1 MKCSHLCTAVDNAR
15 QLLVG
20 HLFGSTS
27 GVRMLAN
34 STHQVAVARLEVA
47 RNLLVL
53 LTLMAQLSGQ
63 VRNQGA
69 LLPVWRP
76 YSITSFFV
84 IVQRGCEEDC
94 FYVVKASV

>member
-1 MKCSHLCTAVDNAR
+1 M
-15 QLLVG
+15 G

-34 STHQVAVARLEVA
+34 STRQVAVARLEVA

-63 VRNQGA
+63 VRWPPGA
-69 LLPVWRP
+69 LFPVLLL
-76 YSITSFFV
+76 YLITSFV
-84 IVQRGCEEDC
+84 DIVLPGHAADC
-94 FYVVKASV
+94 FYMYIVKASVLSLENN

>member
-1 MKCSHLCTAVDNAR
+1 M
-15 QLLVG
+15 G

-47 RNLLVL
+47 RNLLIL

-63 VRNQGA
+63 VRHQGA
-69 LLPVWRP
+69 LVSVFLL
-76 YSITSFFV
+76 YLITSFV
-84 IVQRGCEEDC
+84 GIVQRGCDEDC
-94 FYVVKASV
+94 FYIVEASV